1 MKNQPRKR
9 SAEAPEAVRQPLA
22 GQRLAAPLLLFLLQ
36 ALLLLTRPS
45 LLPLWGD
52 ELFTLATA
60 GRAPAAILTAV
71 GSDIHPPLYFLLAH
85 FWLALPIGLDPLAS
99 LRVLSVVFALA
110 STFLLDRLWLRGGSA
125 DVRFWTLALWIS
137 SPCLLLY
144 ARMARSY
151 SLQTLLA
158 LVAAACAVRFASQP
172 TRWRALLGYSASA
185 AALLY
190 THYASG
196 LAVWLATAIL
206 LVVRVRPWSRL
217 AASQGLILAAYAP
230 WLWTLAS
237 ALAKWSARSEPYRLT
252 GSRWAEPLVQAG
264 FTLFSFLFG
273 EAPPAWLLPLTI
285 PLGVAAVW
293 LAFVALREHRR
304 WALPAACAGIVAFA
318 GVARWV
324 SYAFVPARLLFLL
337 PALLAAVASGSRL
350 RPRFGAPVAAVLLVT
365 NLTGVFFYFQTRNL
379 LNPAYVL
386 PTDRIAFQIEQF
398 SPPGSTVVW
407 ADALN
412 FPYPVLRYYLDPGF
426 PVRPIDSPAA
436 ARAALAELATGKF
449 DRVWLVRSTHEV
461 TADRSLDTLE
471 DAMRSAA
478 WNRRLHPYVPLSS
491 AQRALL
497 RLLALTPARVAAP
510 LPFAY
515 EAWEFARPS
524 R

>member
-1 MKNQPRKR
+1 MKNRPLKRTSEVSGAIKQP
-9 SAEAPEAVRQPLA
+9 VA
-22 GQRLAAPLLLFLLQ
+22 GQRLAAPFLLFLLQ
-36 ALLLLTRPS
+36 AVILLTRPS
-45 LLPLWGD
+45 LLPMWGD
-52 ELFTLATA
+52 ELFTLTTA
-60 GRAPAAILTAV
+60 ARPPAAILTAV

-85 FWLALPIGLDPLAS
+85 YWLAVPFGWDPLVG
-99 LRVLSVVFALA
+99 LRVLSVLFALA
-110 STFLLDRLWLRGGSA
+110 ATVVLDRVWLRRASD

-172 TRWRALLGYSASA
+172 MRWRALFAYSASV

-196 LAVWLATAIL
+196 LGVWIASAVL
-206 LVVRVRPWSRL
+206 LVSGARSWSRF
-217 AASQGLILAAYAP
+217 AASQLLVAAAYAP
-230 WLWTLAS
+230 WMWTLAS
-237 ALAKWSARSEPYRLT
+237 ALAKWSARSAPYRLS
-252 GSRWAEPLVQAG
+252 GSALAEPLLQAG

-273 EAPPAWLLPLTI
+273 EAPPVWLLPVSV
-285 PLGVAAVW
+285 PLGAAAVW
-293 LAFVALREHRR
+293 LAFVAFREHRG
-304 WALPAACAGIVAFA
+304 WALPAACAGVVAFA
-318 GVARWV
+318 GVSRWV

-337 PALLAAVASGSRL
+337 PALLAAVAAGSRL
-350 RPRFGAPVAAVLLVT
+350 RPRFGAPAAALLLVT
-365 NLTGVFFYFQTRNL
+365 NLAGVFYYFQTRNL

-412 FPYPVLRYYLDPGF
+412 FPSPVLRSYLDAGF
-426 PVRPIDSPAA
+426 PMRPIDSPEA
-436 ARAALAELATGKF
+436 ARAALAELAAGKF
-449 DRVWLVRSTHEV
+449 DRVWLVRSTHDI
-461 TADRSLDTLE
+461 TPGRSLDTLE
-471 DAMRSAA
+471 DALRSAA
-478 WNRRLHPYVPLSS
+478 WNRRLPPYVPLSPTH
-491 AQRALL
+491 RALL
-497 RLLALTPARVAAP
+497 RLLAFTPARVAEP